1 MIIESKI
8 KMTIHLEREKIK
20 IFMSLINTG
29 RMEMYMKK
37 VSMENLENRIENQQ
51 SNVSY
56 DTREYTIEI
65 IVQKYLSDL
74 EKEENEF
81 FVPEYQREFVW
92 DNTRQSRFIESLM
105 IGLPIPYIFLAETTK
120 GRYEIVDGSQ
130 RIRTLAAY
138 LQNELKIK
146 GLEKIPELNGL
157 KFSDLD
163 ISRQRKFKNMS
174 LKMIV
179 LSEKTTDETKND
191 IFERINRGSDLLK
204 DMEYRKGIYTGK
216 FNDFIY
222 KLPQDKLYMK
232 LTPIAGW
239 LVKRQEGE
247 ELLLRFFAFSE
258 WYPSYSDKKGISKQL
273 DDYMKEKNS
282 IFNEEMEK
290 EMSEKFNI
298 TMNFVNKC
306 YPYGFAKKENAKQ
319 VARPYFEA
327 LSVGAYL
334 ALKENPDL
342 LISKDEAKKLL
353 MDESFITS
361 VSGRYQT
368 HKAKTIKERI
378 DYVKDGLKKYAN

>member
-1 MIIESKI
+1 
-8 KMTIHLEREKIK
+8 MTIHLEREKIK

-222 KLPQDKLYMK
+222 KLSQDKLYMK

-258 WYPSYSDKKGISKQL
+258 WYPSYRDKKGISKQL

-361 VSGRYQT
+361 VSGSYQT

>member
-1 MIIESKI
+1 
-8 KMTIHLEREKIK
+8 
-20 IFMSLINTG
+20 
-29 RMEMYMKK
+29 MEMYMKK

-92 DNTRQSRFIESLM
+92 DSTRQSRFIESLM

-222 KLPQDKLYMK
+222 KLSQDKLYMK

-290 EMSEKFNI
+290 EMTEKFNI

-342 LISKDEAKKLL
+342 LIFKDEAKKLL